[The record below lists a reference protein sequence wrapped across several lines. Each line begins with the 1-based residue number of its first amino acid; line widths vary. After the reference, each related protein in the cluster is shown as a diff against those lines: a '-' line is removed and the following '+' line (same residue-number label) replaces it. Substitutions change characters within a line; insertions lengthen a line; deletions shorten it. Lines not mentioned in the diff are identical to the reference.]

1 MKERRVGAVASPPY
15 REGPWGGWMLLC
27 FFLRA
32 EEMKKEKILGKR
44 PFYKKRGST
53 NATPIL
59 FIIVLLY

>member
-1 MKERRVGAVASPPY
+1 
-15 REGPWGGWMLLC
+15 MLLC